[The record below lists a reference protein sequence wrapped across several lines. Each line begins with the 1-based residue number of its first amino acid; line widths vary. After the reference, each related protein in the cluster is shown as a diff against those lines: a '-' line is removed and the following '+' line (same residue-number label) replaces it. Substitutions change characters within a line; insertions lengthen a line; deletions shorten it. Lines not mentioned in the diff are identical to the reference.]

1 MVDALDKKR
10 LRDFLMKYKD
20 TWVSQ
25 KILSSQ
31 LGLPRWSAI
40 INELR
45 SDGYTIAQRMS
56 TDATPLV
63 EYKLSTVKVD
73 TIVGWVCSACRDV
86 IPQERM
92 VSNTLSP
99 KHATGYCTQCRKKAT
114 YELKGVPR

>member
-1 MVDALDKKR
+1 MVDQIAKKQ

-25 KILSSQ
+25 RLLSSQ
-31 LGLPRWSAI
+31 LGLPRWSAL

-63 EYKLSTVKVD
+63 EYKLSTAK
-73 TIVGWVCSACRDV
+73 TETVGWVCSACLDV
-86 IPQERM
+86 IPQDRM
-92 VSNTLSP
+92 ASNTLSP
-99 KHATGYCTQCRKKAT
+99 KHATGYCTQCRKKTT
-114 YELKGVPR
+114 YTLKGVSK